1 MKLRI
6 MNQDIYSEESFKVLQ
21 EALKKAEEMLADKI
35 STQDEIRSMVDE
47 LNLAISNLEER
58 VDLNEV
64 ITIKD
69 KSLKDS
75 IKREL
80 KLSSDNITIGDMY
93 KLTKLSVSNEW
104 ISSLEG
110 LQYAKNLEELDIS
123 YNEIKDL
130 SPLKNLKK
138 LTNLNANFQIITE
151 GMLYVKDNIVTL
163 DYKVLNRNGE
173 RLKPREIIIRSNENF
188 EVVNLTLE
196 ELVDE
201 NGVISFDVSKF
212 DKAVYSM
219 YLVYEDKE
227 DNFLSQ
233 SLYMFDVE

>member
-1 MKLRI
+1 
-6 MNQDIYSEESFKVLQ
+6 
-21 EALKKAEEMLADKI
+21 
-35 STQDEIRSMVDE
+35 MVDE
-47 LNLAISNLEER
+47 LKLAISNLEER
-58 VDLNEV
+58 GDLNE
-64 ITIKD
+64 IMTIKD

-80 KLSSDNITIGDMY
+80 KLSSDNITIGNMY
-93 KLTKLSVSNEW
+93 KLTKLSVVGSW

-130 SPLKNLKK
+130 SPFKNLKK
-138 LTNLNANFQIITE
+138 LTNLNGNTQIITE
-151 GMLYVKDNIVTL
+151 GMLYAKDNTITL
-163 DYKVLNRNGE
+163 YYRVLNRNGE
-173 RLKPREIIIRSNENF
+173 RLKPREIIIRSNKTF
-188 EVVNLTLE
+188 AVVDLTLE

-201 NGVISFDVSKF
+201 NGVIFFDVSNL

-219 YLVYEDKE
+219 YILYEDKA

-233 SLYMFDVE
+233 SLYMFDVK

>member
-1 MKLRI
+1 
-6 MNQDIYSEESFKVLQ
+6 
-21 EALKKAEEMLADKI
+21 
-35 STQDEIRSMVDE
+35 MVDE
-47 LNLAISNLEER
+47 LKLTISNLEER
-58 VDLNEV
+58 VDLNE
-64 ITIKD
+64 IMTIKD

-93 KLTKLSVSNEW
+93 KLTKLSVVGSW

-130 SPLKNLKK
+130 SPFKNLKK
-138 LTNLNANFQIITE
+138 LTNLNGNTQIITE
-151 GMLYVKDNIVTL
+151 GMLYAKDNTITL
-163 DYKVLNRNGE
+163 YYRVLNRNGE
-173 RLKPREIIIRSNENF
+173 RLKPREIIIRSNKTF
-188 EVVNLTLE
+188 AVVDLTLE

-201 NGVISFDVSKF
+201 NGVIFFDVSNL

-219 YLVYEDKE
+219 YIIYEDKA

-233 SLYMFDVE
+233 SLYMFDVK

>member
-1 MKLRI
+1 
-6 MNQDIYSEESFKVLQ
+6 
-21 EALKKAEEMLADKI
+21 
-35 STQDEIRSMVDE
+35 MVDE
-47 LNLAISNLEER
+47 LKLAISNLEER
-58 VDLNEV
+58 VDLNE
-64 ITIKD
+64 IMTIKD

-93 KLTKLSVSNEW
+93 KLTKLSVVGSW

-130 SPLKNLKK
+130 SPFKNLKK
-138 LTNLNANFQIITE
+138 LTNLNGNTQIITE
-151 GMLYVKDNIVTL
+151 GMLYAKDNTITL
-163 DYKVLNRNGE
+163 YYRVLNRNGE
-173 RLKPREIIIRSNENF
+173 RLKPREIIIRSNKTF
-188 EVVNLTLE
+188 AVVDLTLE

-201 NGVISFDVSKF
+201 NGVIFFDVSNL

-219 YLVYEDKE
+219 YIIYEDKA

-233 SLYMFDVE
+233 SLYMFDVK

>member
-1 MKLRI
+1 
-6 MNQDIYSEESFKVLQ
+6 
-21 EALKKAEEMLADKI
+21 
-35 STQDEIRSMVDE
+35 MVDE
-47 LNLAISNLEER
+47 LKLAISNLEER
-58 VDLNEV
+58 VDLNE
-64 ITIKD
+64 IMTIKD

-80 KLSSDNITIGDMY
+80 KLSSDNITIGNMY
-93 KLTKLSVSNEW
+93 KLTKLSVVGSW

-130 SPLKNLKK
+130 SPFKNLKK
-138 LTNLNANFQIITE
+138 LTNLNGNTQIITE
-151 GMLYVKDNIVTL
+151 GMLYAKDNTITL
-163 DYKVLNRNGE
+163 YYRVLNRNGE
-173 RLKPREIIIRSNENF
+173 RLKPREIIIRSNETF
-188 EVVNLTLE
+188 EVVDLTLE

-201 NGVISFDVSKF
+201 NGVIFFDVSNL

-219 YLVYEDKE
+219 YIIYEDKA

-233 SLYMFDVE
+233 SLYMFDVK

>member
-1 MKLRI
+1 
-6 MNQDIYSEESFKVLQ
+6 
-21 EALKKAEEMLADKI
+21 
-35 STQDEIRSMVDE
+35 MVDE
-47 LNLAISNLEER
+47 LKLAISNLEER
-58 VDLNEV
+58 VDLNE
-64 ITIKD
+64 IMTIKD

-80 KLSSDNITIGDMY
+80 KLSSDNITIGNMY
-93 KLTKLSVSNEW
+93 KLTKLSVVGSW

-130 SPLKNLKK
+130 SPFKNLKK
-138 LTNLNANFQIITE
+138 LTNLNGNTQIITE
-151 GMLYVKDNIVTL
+151 GMLYAKDNTITL
-163 DYKVLNRNGE
+163 YYRVLNRNGE
-173 RLKPREIIIRSNENF
+173 RLKPREIIIRSNKTF
-188 EVVNLTLE
+188 EVVDLTLE

-201 NGVISFDVSKF
+201 NGVIFFDVSNL

-219 YLVYEDKE
+219 YIIYEDKA

-233 SLYMFDVE
+233 SLYMFDVK

>member
-1 MKLRI
+1 
-6 MNQDIYSEESFKVLQ
+6 
-21 EALKKAEEMLADKI
+21 
-35 STQDEIRSMVDE
+35 MVDE
-47 LNLAISNLEER
+47 LKLAISNLEER
-58 VDLNEV
+58 VDLNE
-64 ITIKD
+64 IMTIKD

-80 KLSSDNITIGDMY
+80 KLSSDNITIGNMY
-93 KLTKLSVSNEW
+93 KLTKLSVVGSW

-130 SPLKNLKK
+130 SPFKNLKK
-138 LTNLNANFQIITE
+138 LTNLNGNTQIITE
-151 GMLYVKDNIVTL
+151 GMLYAKDNTITL
-163 DYKVLNRNGE
+163 YYRVLNRNGE
-173 RLKPREIIIRSNENF
+173 RLKPREIIIRSNKTF
-188 EVVNLTLE
+188 AVVDLTLE

-201 NGVISFDVSKF
+201 NGVIFFDVSNL

-219 YLVYEDKE
+219 YIIYEDKA

-233 SLYMFDVE
+233 SLYMFDVK

>member
-1 MKLRI
+1 
-6 MNQDIYSEESFKVLQ
+6 
-21 EALKKAEEMLADKI
+21 
-35 STQDEIRSMVDE
+35 MVDE
-47 LNLAISNLEER
+47 LKLAISNLEER
-58 VDLNEV
+58 VDLNE
-64 ITIKD
+64 IMTIKD

-93 KLTKLSVSNEW
+93 KLTKLSVVGSW

-130 SPLKNLKK
+130 SPFKNLKK
-138 LTNLNANFQIITE
+138 LTNLNGNTQIITE
-151 GMLYVKDNIVTL
+151 GMLYAKDNTITL
-163 DYKVLNRNGE
+163 YYRVLNRNGE
-173 RLKPREIIIRSNENF
+173 RLKPREIIIRSNKTF
-188 EVVNLTLE
+188 EVVDLTLE

-201 NGVISFDVSKF
+201 NGVIFFDVSNL

-219 YLVYEDKE
+219 YIIYEDKA

-233 SLYMFDVE
+233 SLYMFDVK

>member
-1 MKLRI
+1 
-6 MNQDIYSEESFKVLQ
+6 
-21 EALKKAEEMLADKI
+21 
-35 STQDEIRSMVDE
+35 MVDE
-47 LNLAISNLEER
+47 LKLAISNLEER
-58 VDLNEV
+58 VDLNE
-64 ITIKD
+64 IMTIKD

-80 KLSSDNITIGDMY
+80 KLSSDNITIGNMY
-93 KLTKLSVSNEW
+93 KLTKLSVVGSW

-130 SPLKNLKK
+130 SPFKNLKK
-138 LTNLNANFQIITE
+138 LTNLNGNTQIITE
-151 GMLYVKDNIVTL
+151 GMLYAKDNTITL
-163 DYKVLNRNGE
+163 YYRVLNRNGK
-173 RLKPREIIIRSNENF
+173 RLKPREIIIRSNKTF
-188 EVVNLTLE
+188 AVVDLTLE

-201 NGVISFDVSKF
+201 NGVIFFDVSNL

-219 YLVYEDKE
+219 YIIYEDKA

-233 SLYMFDVE
+233 SLYMFDVK

>member
-1 MKLRI
+1 
-6 MNQDIYSEESFKVLQ
+6 
-21 EALKKAEEMLADKI
+21 
-35 STQDEIRSMVDE
+35 MVDE
-47 LNLAISNLEER
+47 LKLAISNLEER
-58 VDLNEV
+58 VDLNE
-64 ITIKD
+64 IMTIKD

-93 KLTKLSVSNEW
+93 KLTKLSVVGSW

-130 SPLKNLKK
+130 SPFKNLKK
-138 LTNLNANFQIITE
+138 LTNLNRNTQIITE
-151 GMLYVKDNIVTL
+151 GMLYAKDNTITL
-163 DYKVLNRNGE
+163 YYRVLNRNGE
-173 RLKPREIIIRSNENF
+173 RLKPREIIIRSNKTF
-188 EVVNLTLE
+188 EVVDLTLE

-201 NGVISFDVSKF
+201 NGVIFFDVSNL

-219 YLVYEDKE
+219 YIIYEDKA

-233 SLYMFDVE
+233 SLYMFDVK